1 MGMSGLYV
9 GLSGLQTSSNSLNTT
24 ANNLSNVNTEGYVR
38 QQVVNKDLSYNYVT
52 TPSQLTTGQR
62 GLGVT
67 IASVNHVRDIF
78 LDQAYRKENGR
89 QGFYE
94 KLYDAVYEIE
104 TQMGDVEGI
113 QGIKYQSAI
122 ADLYEAVNE
131 VAKTPGDQV
140 ARSALAQC
148 AAEFIDKSYSIY
160 NGLANYQKTVDEEM
174 LNTVNRINE
183 IGHELLDLN
192 RRISKIETGGF
203 ETASDLRD
211 ARDVLLDELSSY
223 VKMSYKEQVNG
234 VVEVSIEGVQFADE
248 LYVNELSLQKI
259 EGSDFYEPVWAH
271 MNNNPLYYVDGTIST
286 ERNTDIG
293 SLKGLLIA
301 RGHVTP
307 TVSSMTAPDPDFY
320 PLGEADPDYM
330 TAVKEHEWYVKTS
343 DTSVLVNTMANFD
356 KLINGIVEGINDV
369 LCPDTEYVAADGTV
383 YKILDTEKA
392 SMGQDGTYGVELFA
406 RNYTDRYVEQVIDG
420 QTFYVRNDINTF
432 GNASAYSITNISVN
446 TVVMDDYSKLPL
458 TTKAGEDDYATAEK
472 LVKLFQDDQLFY
484 NGGWDGLSFEE
495 FYETLTND
503 VANTGKIYSSMADN
517 EAELASALDDQRQQV
532 MGVSSDDELGNMIR
546 YQQAYN
552 AASRY
557 INVVSELIET
567 LVLSTGV

>member
-383 YKILDTEKA
+383 YKVLDTEKA

-458 TTKAGEDDYATAEK
+458 TTKVGEDDYATAEK